1 MKPYKFKHFSYG
13 QKCSNMHLTQIRV
26 GCSYL
31 KSHSYNTGHSLSTQW
46 YFCDT
51 KNETPIHFIIDCP
64 HFAEKRR
71 ALFDQ
76 VAQNFIPNFLRL
88 PKKIPFNILVYWY
101 EPFNP
106 EMKRINGKLL
116 IFSFNSAAKKNT
128 LNHCTFNN
136 KKRKRKKS

>member
-1 MKPYKFKHFSYG
+1 MKLCYY
-13 QKCSNMHLTQIRV
+13 
-26 GCSYL
+26 
-31 KSHSYNTGHSLSTQW
+31 TGHSLTTQCP
-46 YFCDT
+46 FCDH

-88 PKKIPFNILVYWY
+88 SKKRQFEILVHGY

-106 EMKRINGKLL
+106 EMKCINGKLL
-116 IFSFNSAAKKNT
+116 ILTQTYILKT
-128 LNHCTFNN
+128 
-136 KKRKRKKS
+136 KRFLQKS